1 MALKKTKT
9 KVKKVLKNFPA
20 YKIFG
25 LGIIIMTLPALL
37 TQTPF
42 SLFDF
47 SSAGQIGD
55 TIGGITAPFIGLLSA
70 YLIYKAFK
78 VQVDANKIQ
87 SKNNE
92 FSIALKL
99 IDDLE
104 KRLTQRVHRYEVT
117 VSDGKTSKIEDAN
130 LYEIIRF
137 WSAMIVYRNS
147 YTGLI
152 AITIRQVNYFK
163 EFVEHSTNF
172 SANDKT
178 LLMEKAALTFGTE
191 LYNAINTLITVT
203 DEDMLNDKESTFFKM
218 CGKFHATTLQD
229 FLYHIVDIDDF
240 N

>member
-1 MALKKTKT
+1 MTLNKLMTGIKKLF
-9 KVKKVLKNFPA
+9 KKFPS

-25 LGIIIMTLPALL
+25 LGILIMTLPALL

-42 SLFDF
+42 SLFNF
-47 SSAGQIGD
+47 NSVGQVGD

-104 KRLTQRVHRYEVT
+104 NRLTQRVHRYEVT
-117 VSDGKTSKIEDAN
+117 VADGKSSKIEDAN

-137 WSAMIVYRNS
+137 WNQMLVYRNS

-152 AITIRQVNYFK
+152 ATTIRQVNFFK
-163 EFVEHSTNF
+163 EFVERSANF
-172 SANDKT
+172 STSDKT
-178 LLMEKAALTFGTE
+178 LLMEKAALTFGAG
-191 LYNAINTLITVT
+191 LYNAINTLITT
-203 DEDMLNDKESTFFKM
+203 TEEDMLNDKDEVFFKM
-218 CGKFHATTLQD
+218 CERFHATTLQD
-229 FLYHIVDIDDF
+229 FLYHTVDIDDF